1 MANSVKD
8 LLNQLYQMID
18 DAKSSFNGS
27 CKIDR
32 DKALD
37 ILDEVRNKFPV
48 EVEQA
53 RKIVATR
60 TEYLNQA
67 QSEAEKVL
75 RQAQEESAH
84 ILRQAEEES
93 NRMVDQSE
101 VQVRINAKVNE
112 VLRDTEKR
120 TKEMVRQAQERGQ
133 EIAAQ
138 TEKQTAEV
146 KTATNTYCDDSL
158 RHSEEALTQALAEIR
173 QARVRFSQISG
184 AGAQAQ
190 PPKKV
195 PYDAEKDEA

>member
-18 DAKSSFNGS
+18 DAKSSFNGF

-53 RKIVATR
+53 RKMVATR

-67 QSEAEKVL
+67 QAEADKVL
-75 RQAQEESAH
+75 RQAQEEAERTR
-84 ILRQAEEES
+84 RQAEEEA

-138 TEKQTAEV
+138 TERQTAEV
-146 KTATNTYCDDSL
+146 KAATNSYCDDSL
-158 RHSEEALTQALAEIR
+158 RHSEEALTQALAEIH
-173 QARVRFSQISG
+173 QARVRFNQISG
-184 AGAQAQ
+184 AATQAQ

>member
-75 RQAQEESAH
+75 RQAQEESAR

>member
-53 RKIVATR
+53 RKMVATR

-67 QSEAEKVL
+67 QAEAEKVL
-75 RQAQEESAH
+75 RQAQEEASRT
-84 ILRQAEEES
+84 LRQAEEEA

-101 VQVRINAKVNE
+101 IQVRINAKVNE

-120 TKEMVRQAQERGQ
+120 TKEMVRQAQDRGQ

-138 TEKQTAEV
+138 TEKQTVEV
-146 KTATNTYCDDSL
+146 KAATNTYCDDSL
-158 RHSEEALTQALAEIR
+158 RHSEEALTRALAEVR
-173 QARVRFSQISG
+173 QARTRFNQISG
-184 AGAQAQ
+184 AGGQAQ